1 MLFIS
6 SQKLLSFSRYLNL
19 CSHFLVVWQNG
30 LIRKIRFISKFITNF
45 FPKTSAMEQRSE
57 RTDELGSEKDVG
69 EGSYLQRFKS
79 GRRISQSYITSR
91 EKWWGNRPVI
101 NLRNLNKFVPYQ
113 HLKVESLHFLKRLLQ
128 SEDYMCKIDLKDAY
142 FSVPLSKES
151 WKLLRIQWEEACMS
165 SIASVLH

>member
-1 MLFIS
+1 M
-6 SQKLLSFSRYLNL
+6 
-19 CSHFLVVWQNG
+19 WQNG

-91 EKWWGNRPVI
+91 EK
-101 NLRNLNKFVPYQ
+101 
-113 HLKVESLHFLKRLLQ
+113 
-128 SEDYMCKIDLKDAY
+128 
-142 FSVPLSKES
+142 
-151 WKLLRIQWEEACMS
+151 
-165 SIASVLH
+165 